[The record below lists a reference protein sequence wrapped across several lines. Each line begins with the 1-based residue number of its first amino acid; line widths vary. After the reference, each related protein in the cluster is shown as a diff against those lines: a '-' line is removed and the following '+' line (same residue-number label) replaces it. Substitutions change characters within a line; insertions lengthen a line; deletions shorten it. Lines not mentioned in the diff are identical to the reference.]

1 MFRRFRLAWLYRLAK
16 NFFNQKKMNHQ
27 HCERQATMPAPA
39 RSDLDRLFDP
49 EWYLKRYRDVADADV
64 SPLTHYFER
73 GAAAGYDP
81 HPMFS
86 SAWYLE
92 RYPDVA
98 SAGMNPLVH
107 YVVHGGFEGRD
118 PHPLF
123 DTSWYLERYPDV
135 AAAGINPFIHY
146 IAHGVSEGRQP
157 GPLFSGPDDWEMDR
171 GAAAAARAKYDWAR
185 RCRKSQVPVSI
196 AY

>member
-1 MFRRFRLAWLYRLAK
+1 MDDLTEVMPGPEDWRNWALLTLQTRRLQFRLANNQEVGRWGPTCRAGGHAFRL
-16 NFFNQKKMNHQ
+16 
-27 HCERQATMPAPA
+27 RIAT
-39 RSDLDRLFDP
+39 
-49 EWYLKRYRDVADADV
+49 
-64 SPLTHYFER
+64 
-73 GAAAGYDP
+73 
-81 HPMFS
+81 
-86 SAWYLE
+86 
-92 RYPDVA
+92 
-98 SAGMNPLVH
+98 AGMNPLVH
-107 YVVHGGFEGRD
+107 YVVHGGFQGRD
-118 PHPLF
+118 PHPLFDTSWYLF